1 MSPRLAAGSATM
13 LSRLR
18 RSARSAWQIA
28 RGIVGET
35 AYERYLEHHHRH
47 HPDETPLGEREFWR
61 RHIDRGDTEPGSRC
75 C

>member
-1 MSPRLAAGSATM
+1 MSGSGV

-18 RSARSAWQIA
+18 GSARAAWQIT

-35 AYERYLEHHHRH
+35 AYERYREHHRQH
-47 HPDETPLGEREFWR
+47 HPDEVPLGEREFWR
-61 RHIDRGDTEPGSRC
+61 RHVDRGDRNPGSRC